1 MLGWTR
7 TARGL
12 ITVVGLTMTLY
23 HLYTA
28 WFGAPDALSFRAVH
42 VAFALVLAFLI
53 VPGRGGETDDPGVL
67 QLILAGL
74 SVIACGYLLWAQDYV
89 DNRMIYVDDLVTADW
104 ILGGLLI
111 LLLLE
116 STRRMVGLA
125 LPLTAAAFLLYA
137 VFIAESDLAQLM
149 EQMYLGT
156 EGIFGIPV
164 SVSATYVMLFILFGA
179 MVERTGTGKLFMDF
193 AMALTGHTAGGPAK
207 VACITSGMFGT
218 VSGSA
223 VANVMTTGAFTIP
236 LMKKMGYRPAFAGA
250 VEAVAS
256 TGGQI
261 MPPIMGAAAFVMAE
275 FLGIPYLQVAMRSEE
290 HTSELQSLMRISYAV
305 FCLNK

>member
-156 EGIFGIPV
+156 EVGRA
-164 SVSATYVMLFILFGA
+164 SVRESVLQYVENS
-179 MVERTGTGKLFMDF
+179 V
-193 AMALTGHTAGGPAK
+193 
-207 VACITSGMFGT
+207 
-218 VSGSA
+218 
-223 VANVMTTGAFTIP
+223 
-236 LMKKMGYRPAFAGA
+236 GA
-250 VEAVAS
+250 V
-256 TGGQI
+256 
-261 MPPIMGAAAFVMAE
+261 
-275 FLGIPYLQVAMRSEE
+275 
-290 HTSELQSLMRISYAV
+290 
-305 FCLNK
+305 